1 MVYNA
6 DNYEKLVD
14 NIKTHLDESRFV
26 EKGDKGHGMR
36 YEYIMELTGEN
47 GKKANVLTAWI
58 DDNGDKRMTSV
69 YVTNKKV
76 TG

>member
-1 MVYNA
+1 MGYNA
-6 DNYEKLVD
+6 DNYEKLID
-14 NIKTHLDESRFV
+14 NIKTHLDESNFV

-47 GKKANVLTAWI
+47 GKKANVLTAWLE
-58 DDNGDKRMTSV
+58 DNGDKRMTSV